1 MTRITDLRLDK
12 RWPTFSFYL
21 TQHQCKTKPEVVRS
35 IVGLAD
41 AVTIAGPAGPE
52 RFRRLRE
59 SGLELPVLFDGLGYI
74 PGRQELDPEDW
85 VRRQLRAGSARPLL
99 PGIYLS
105 WDMDDSEFAGSV
117 QDQSRM
123 ASALGAA
130 LLIALDSRWL
140 ARRTDL
146 TIQAL
151 RSADAPVA
159 LVLAHRADP
168 LSPKNAVQG
177 LRRLASRME
186 SLSLLRS
193 DHGAIGALAYGAEHA
208 SIGLMTSTRHYAT
221 RAMGPWRRP
230 GPSARLFV
238 RRLLDWFLVTDI
250 AGWTAAGKSVICPL
264 VCCAGGTLDQYL
276 DPDLDETWHNIHALT
291 DFARYVCNA
300 TPNERGIVFRRECDA
315 ATLRYGLAGFKGPEE
330 PKAQLTGW
338 VLS

>member
-1 MTRITDLRLDK
+1 MTRDLRLDK

-21 TQHQCKTKPEVVRS
+21 SQHQCKTKPQIVRS
-35 IVGLAD
+35 IAGLAH

-52 RFRRLRE
+52 RFRRLRD
-59 SGLELPVLFDGLGYI
+59 SGLRLPVLFDGLGYI
-74 PGRQELDPEDW
+74 PDQERLDPEDW
-85 VRRQLRAGSARPLL
+85 VHRQLRVGSARPLL

-105 WDMDDSEFAGSV
+105 WDTDNSEFAASV
-117 QDQSRM
+117 QEQSRI

-130 LLIALDSRWL
+130 ILIALDSRWL
-140 ARRTDL
+140 ARRSEL
-146 TIQAL
+146 TIEAL

-186 SLSLLRS
+186 SLSLHRS
-193 DHGAIGALAYGAEHA
+193 DHGAIGALAFGAEHA

-221 RAMGPWRRP
+221 RAMRPWRRQ
-230 GPSARLFV
+230 GPSARLFI
-238 RRLLDWFLVTDI
+238 RPLLDWFLASEV
-250 AGWTAAGKSVICPL
+250 AGWTAAGKDIICPL
-264 VCCAGGTLDQYL
+264 PCCKGMNLAQFD
-276 DPDLDETWHNIHALT
+276 DPDSDETWHNMNAIA
-291 DFARYVCNA
+291 DFATYICNA
-300 TPNERGIVFRRECDA
+300 TASDREVEFLQQCRA
-315 ATLRYGLAGFKGPEE
+315 AALRYGLAGFDGPEK

>member
-1 MTRITDLRLDK
+1 MIQRIGCIA
-12 RWPTFSFYL
+12 SFV
-21 TQHQCKTKPEVVRS
+21 Q
-35 IVGLAD
+35 A
-41 AVTIAGPAGPE
+41 A
-52 RFRRLRE
+52 
-59 SGLELPVLFDGLGYI
+59 
-74 PGRQELDPEDW
+74 
-85 VRRQLRAGSARPLL
+85 RALL

-105 WDMDDSEFAGSV
+105 WDAEDHEFTRSV
-117 QDQSRM
+117 QEQSRI

-140 ARRTDL
+140 ARKTEL
-146 TIQAL
+146 TVEAL

-186 SLSLLRS
+186 SLSLHRS
-193 DHGAIGALAYGAEHA
+193 DHGAIGALAFGAEHA

-221 RAMGPWRRP
+221 QAMRPRRRP

-238 RRLLDWFLVTDI
+238 RPLLDWFLASEI
-250 AGWTAAGKSVICPL
+250 AGWTAAGKDVICPL
-264 VCCAGGTLDQYL
+264 ACCSGMNLAMFD
-276 DPDLDETWHNIHALT
+276 DPDLDATWHNMNALA
-291 DFARYVCNA
+291 DFANYICNA
-300 TPNERGIVFRRECDA
+300 TASDRGVEFLQQCSSA
-315 ATLRYGLAGFKGPEE
+315 ARRYGLAGFDGPEK